1 MTDKAWKLGD
11 DLYPE
16 DNLLDGITFGELIL
30 TVHCNCQTITPQA
43 VQREL
48 RKILEIRKQDMEFL
62 LKKNMDAI
70 MEDARKGQS

>member
-16 DNLLDGITFGELIL
+16 DNLLDGITFDELIL
-30 TVHCNCQTITPQA
+30 TAHCNCRTITPQA

-48 RKILEIRKQDMEFL
+48 SEILESRKQDMEFL
-62 LKKNMDAI
+62 LKKNMDI
-70 MEDARKGQS
+70 IIEEARKGRS

>member
-30 TVHCNCQTITPQA
+30 TAHCNCRTITPQA

-48 RKILEIRKQDMEFL
+48 SEILEARKQDMEFL
-62 LKKNMDAI
+62 LKKNMDI
-70 MEDARKGQS
+70 IIEEARKDRS

>member
-11 DLYPE
+11 DLYSE

-30 TVHCNCQTITPQA
+30 TVHCNCQTITQKA
-43 VQREL
+43 VRSEL
-48 RKILEIRKQDMEFL
+48 STILEIRKQDMQFL

-70 MEDARKGQS
+70 MEEARKGR

>member
-11 DLYPE
+11 DLYSE

-43 VQREL
+43 VRREL
-48 RKILEIRKQDMEFL
+48 STILEIRKQDMEFL

-70 MEDARKGQS
+70 MEEARKGRS